1 MLCYPFLCFNACYSH
16 FCFTMGWKNMI
27 NTFITPLRQ
36 LFRWPPYTKQA
47 QAQVELRRRQVYIF
61 PTKQG
66 FAFIFVLFI
75 LLIGSMNYNNNMGY
89 LLTFTLGSMMLV
101 SILHTHRMLHG
112 LRIEAGQTHSVFA
125 GERVLF
131 QLCLDNRHHV
141 ARFDLHFQVQTPLK
155 TWEEV
160 AICNV
165 PENQKNHI
173 NLPIASYRRGRFA
186 LPRIRIS
193 SVFPLGLFE
202 VWSYVFIENEAIIY
216 PNPVG
221 QRTFPVRQH
230 ADHAA
235 QGQHPSPQGEDF
247 IGYRNYKTGDS
258 PRHIDWKA
266 AARGQEGL
274 IKQFGGH
281 STHSFTFSW
290 ADVQHL
296 ENIDS
301 AISQLA
307 LWVNMAETQQLP
319 YGLQLPH
326 LDLKQGYGDTHYH
339 HCLTALALYQG

>member
-1 MLCYPFLCFNACYSH
+1 MTHTLMTS
-16 FCFTMGWKNMI
+16 
-27 NTFITPLRQ
+27 LRQ
-36 LFRWPPYTKQA
+36 LFHWPPYRQSPQA
-47 QAQVELRRRQVYIF
+47 VVELRRRQVYIF

-131 QLCLDNRHHV
+131 QLGLDNRHHA
-141 ARFDLHFQVQTPLK
+141 ARFDLHFKVQTPLN
-155 TWEEV
+155 TWDEV
-160 AICNV
+160 VVVNV
-165 PENQKNHI
+165 PDNQKINV
-173 NLPIASYRRGRFA
+173 NLPIASYRRGRLA
-186 LPRIRIS
+186 LPRLRIS

-202 VWSYVFIENEAIIY
+202 VWSYIFIESEAIVY

-221 QRTFPVRQH
+221 QRVFPVRQE
-230 ADHAA
+230 ARQST
-235 QGQHPSPQGEDF
+235 QGQHPSLQGEDF
-247 IGYRNYKTGDS
+247 VGYRNYKTGDS

-281 STHSFTFSW
+281 STDSFTFSW

-296 ENIDS
+296 ENIDR
-301 AISQLA
+301 AVSQLS
-307 LWVNMAETQQLP
+307 LWINMAEKQQLP

-326 LDLKQGYGDTHYH
+326 LDLKQGYGDSHYNR
-339 HCLTALALYQG
+339 CLTALALYQG